1 MKHIRRS
8 FLRNYQA
15 TPVVIRRNG
24 DRKNMPAQIND
35 CCRGGLQ
42 LGVERYFEPGAQIVI
57 LASGYEVA
65 VVGDATQEGRSAEV
79 VWCQGSRDGASHPFI
94 MGVQFVL
101 PV

>member
-1 MKHIRRS
+1 MKHTRRS

-24 DRKNMPAQIND
+24 GRKNMPAQIND

-57 LASGYEVA
+57 LASGHKVA
-65 VVGDATQEGRSAEV
+65 AAGAAIQEGRSAEV
-79 VWCQGSRDGASHPFI
+79 VWCRGSRDGASHQFI
-94 MGVQFVL
+94 MGVQFVSPL
-101 PV
+101 